1 MAEFD
6 KLWNYGDPA
15 ATEQKFRE
23 LLTQARVGN
32 DAEYLAQ
39 LLTQIARTQSLQA
52 NFPAAHET
60 LDEVERMIAEHPLG
74 LARVRYLLERGRA
87 YNGIPGGVSGGAPE
101 KAMALFEEAYLVASE
116 LGEHR
121 YAVDALH
128 MIAIVEPD
136 ATMQVDWNL
145 KAIAYAERTNE
156 VGWLFALYNN
166 IGESFLLLQ
175 QYEQAYDYFSRLTA
189 LQRERRGSEDMYTVK
204 DKAKAARL
212 AGRAAES
219 LDLILPVLDKLL
231 TSNSDDGYIRQEY
244 AEALFALGEPA
255 SAKPHF
261 AKAYEL
267 LSQDA
272 WAVEHEPLERIRSL
286 SL

>member
-1 MAEFD
+1 MADFD

-23 LLTQARVGN
+23 LLPQARAAN
-32 DAEYLAQ
+32 DPENLAQ

-60 LDEVERMIAEHPLG
+60 LDEVERMIAEHPLA
-74 LARVRYLLERGRA
+74 LARVRYLLERGRTF
-87 YNGIPGGVSGGAPE
+87 NGIPGGPSGGGPE
-101 KAMALFEEAYLVASE
+101 KAMALFEEAYRVASE

-136 ATMQVDWNL
+136 SKLQIEWNL
-145 KAIAYAERTNE
+145 KAIEYAERTNE
-156 VGWLFALYNN
+156 AGWLFTLYNN
-166 IGESFLLLQ
+166 IGESYLQMQ
-175 QYEQAYDYFSRLTA
+175 QYEEAYDYFSRLA
-189 LQRERRGSEDMYTVK
+189 KLQQEKRGGEDMYTVK

-212 AGRAAES
+212 AGRPAES
-219 LDLILPVLDKLL
+219 LDLILPVLDNLL
-231 TSNSDDGYIRQEY
+231 TKNADDGYIRQEY
-244 AEALFALGEPA
+244 AEALYALGEPA

-272 WAVEHEPLERIRSL
+272 WAVQNEPLERVKSL